1 MLTNDKYL
9 SSSLPPKSLLIFSFN
24 VRSSSLPFVV
34 KSLIVSQHGPGLSAM
49 ALTLDQC
56 RGEKIINLYNFYSS
70 CNLFVSILLQ
80 CTGLDLDIG
89 QVRGQCVVLSGEGF
103 LCDGGVFGA

>member
-1 MLTNDKYL
+1 
-9 SSSLPPKSLLIFSFN
+9 
-24 VRSSSLPFVV
+24 
-34 KSLIVSQHGPGLSAM
+34 M